1 MNDILAQISM
11 IIVGISTITFLIGF
25 IMLFIASKRKIALK
39 ILLYSVIAFVIGF
52 GTCVATFTLGPIH

>member
-25 IMLFIASKRKIALK
+25 IMLFIESKRKIALK
-39 ILLYSVIAFVIGF
+39 IVLYSVIAFVIGF
-52 GTCVATFTLGPIH
+52 GTCVATFSLN